1 MKHILRIMTGL
12 AVLFLSGVT
21 VYAAEGDRLGVDIKT
36 YDGQSVM
43 LKDEEVLYSSI
54 PVTFTPTCS
63 EGENSYSISIDDGK
77 TFGAYVVTEESV
89 TLYPDDE
96 TSPDGRW
103 QIKFKNTADDR
114 EMESAVYKVCF
125 DTTPPVISPGDDIPD
140 GWLGEHK
147 KVSFVF
153 SDDISG
159 VSRIVSKCGDTVI
172 GHMNVK
178 DEDAF
183 SENGFT
189 LDLSDAGSGANT
201 IETTCYDRAGNSSVF
216 AFEYRMDRSV
226 PEISAKGIEDGAC
239 MSHTG
244 EMYLSAY
251 DEDSDVFIDYV
262 IKREYK
268 GEIITTE
275 VTHASKDTKIR
286 FDEDGVYSV
295 EAVAVDSAGNRSK
308 TAGTGF
314 TIDTCAPSVRIEGVS
329 DTLDIRG
336 AAHVAVDIE
345 ENIHRGSEVDIILNK
360 TVLGKTENILTSSY
374 KLEADNDIRTVD
386 INSDGEYELR
396 VCATDGAGNRSDSS
410 ARFRIDATAPEISV
424 SGISAGEIT
433 NEKPTLRFAAG
444 DLFYGSTIMSYV
456 LEKKEKGGYVKT
468 DAKDMVMRSA
478 RDHIDI
484 TVPNEGQFRLT
495 CTASDRSG
503 NSSSSAVDFT
513 VDYTP
518 PVISDL
524 SEIDNRFFR
533 SFSLP
538 RKIASYVLDATGV
551 TASAYINDEKI
562 GDSDVIIEEGK
573 YVLTIL
579 AEDEASNVSEGS
591 ATFIVDHTSPQIVL
605 GGFDHD
611 GNISRGS
618 MITVS
623 LLEEGDILKSVR
635 FNDRDIAVGADNTAH
650 IAVNEYGNYRLAV
663 TAEDP
668 AGNVTDTE
676 INTSCYMY
684 PSAFEDFIRTEKTI
698 TASAPAKN
706 DIDYRGLAIGLI
718 SILSG
723 TAGLAYRSFLR
734 D

>member
-1 MKHILRIMTGL
+1 MKNVLRILTGL
-12 AVLFLSGVT
+12 AFVLLYGIT
-21 VYAAEGDRLGVDIKT
+21 VYAAEDDRLGVDIKT

-54 PVTFTPTCS
+54 PVTFTPLCS
-63 EGENSYSISIDDGK
+63 KGENSYSISIDDGE
-77 TFGAYVVTEESV
+77 TFGAYVITQECV

-96 TSPDGRW
+96 TAPDGRW
-103 QIKFKNTADDR
+103 QIKFKNTEDDR
-114 EMESAVYKVCF
+114 EKESATFKVCF
-125 DTTPPVISPGDDIPD
+125 DTTPPVITPGDDIPD
-140 GWLGEHK
+140 GWVGEHK
-147 KVSFVF
+147 RVSFGS

-159 VSRIVSKCGDTVI
+159 VARIVSKCGDTVI

-178 DEDAF
+178 DEEAF
-183 SENGFT
+183 SKQEFF
-189 LDLSDAGSGANT
+189 LDLSEAGSGIHT

-216 AFEYRMDRSV
+216 TFEYRMDQSV

-239 MSHTG
+239 MAHTG
-244 EMYLSAY
+244 ELHLSAE

-262 IKREYK
+262 IKRDYK
-268 GEIITTE
+268 GEIVTTE
-275 VTHASKDTKIR
+275 VTRAPDDTNIG

-295 EAVAVDSAGNRSK
+295 EASSVDSAGNRSK
-308 TAGTGF
+308 TVAVGF
-314 TIDTCAPSVRIEGVS
+314 TIDTCAPSVSIEGVS
-329 DTLDIRG
+329 ETADIRG
-336 AAHVAVDIE
+336 AACVSVDVG
-345 ENIHRGSEVDIILNK
+345 ENIYKGSKVNIILDR
-360 TVLGKTENILTSSY
+360 TVLGKTENILSSSY
-374 KLEADNDIRTVD
+374 DLEADNDIRTVD
-386 INSDGEYELR
+386 IKSDGEYELL
-396 VCATDGAGNRSDSS
+396 VSAVDGAGNRSDRST
-410 ARFRIDATAPEISV
+410 RFRIDATAPEISV
-424 SGISAGEIT
+424 SGIAAGEIT
-433 NEKPTLRFAAG
+433 NEKPTLRFGAG

-456 LEKKEKGGYVKT
+456 LEKKEKGGYVIT
-468 DAKDMVMRSA
+468 DGKDMVMRSA
-478 RDHIDI
+478 RDHVDI
-484 TVPNEGQFRLT
+484 TVPQEGQFRLT

-503 NSSSSAVDFT
+503 NSSSSSVDFT

-524 SEIDNRFFR
+524 SGIDNRFFR

-538 RKIASYVLDATGV
+538 KKIASYVLDATKV
-551 TASAYINDEKI
+551 KANAYINDEKI
-562 GDSDVIIEEGK
+562 SDSDVIIEEGK

-605 GGFDHD
+605 GGFDRD

-623 LLEEGDILKSVR
+623 LLEEGDTLKSVR
-635 FNDRDIAVGADNTAH
+635 FNDRDIAVSDNTAH
-650 IAVNEYGNYRLAV
+650 IAVNEYGNYRIAV

-668 AGNVTDTE
+668 AGNITDTE
-676 INTSCYMY
+676 INSSCYMY
-684 PSAFEDFIRTEKTI
+684 PSAFEDFVRTEKTI

-706 DIDYRGLAIGLI
+706 DIDYRGLAVGLI